1 MRNADQWRIFV
12 VEEGEKNYVPELGR
26 WQQKAL
32 LLQMCLR
39 REWSHVL
46 LPHFGTGGRLVGYAG
61 VLRSVQGT
69 HFVLM
74 SSLLIPMRVRENDA
88 SRQVFKSLESGK
100 I

>member
-61 VLRSVQGT
+61 ILRRAGECSAAVQPAYPAHVPAGA
-69 HFVLM
+69 HH
-74 SSLLIPMRVRENDA
+74 
-88 SRQVFKSLESGK
+88 
-100 I
+100 